1 MARTASPPR
10 TRSRKWSMQGTLDA
24 SRARGSTITPARSP
38 SRWTPGARPAQGGIG
53 RMPVDQTSLDRIRNA
68 TFPSVRRGYDKH
80 EVEKFLARLA
90 DWLETGAGDESRSD
104 TVKRELE
111 RVGQRT
117 GAILAQA
124 EESAQQIRAEAEE
137 EARGTINTANMQAEE
152 TRSEVDTYARETR
165 TSADAYAEQT
175 RTAAEEVL
183 ASAQAE
189 ADAKARDAIQ
199 AAEAQARRIVEEGTQ
214 RREDIEAVIAD
225 LVRRRDDVL
234 ADTQELTAKLTGAIT
249 EHRPQGGAD
258 PFDKPEQLDPFAR
271 EDEQEVQAEG
281 DETPAGGTEA
291 AGEIPAAQT
300 ETAAEIPG
308 AEPEIA
314 GETPAQGTEI
324 VDENPSE
331 ETRIVDENRSDET
344 RIVDAESEQEAR

>member
-1 MARTASPPR
+1 
-10 TRSRKWSMQGTLDA
+10 
-24 SRARGSTITPARSP
+24 
-38 SRWTPGARPAQGGIG
+38 
-53 RMPVDQTSLDRIRNA
+53 MPVDQTSLDRIRNA
-68 TFPSVRRGYDKH
+68 TFPSSKRGYDKH

-137 EARGTINTANMQAEE
+137 EARGTVNTANMEAAE
-152 TRSEVDTYARETR
+152 TRTEVDNYARETR

-183 ASAQAE
+183 SSAQAE
-189 ADAKARDAIQ
+189 ADAKAREAIQ

-225 LVRRRDDVL
+225 LVRRRNDVL
-234 ADTQELTAKLTGAIT
+234 ADTEELTAKLTGAVS
-249 EHRPQGGAD
+249 EHRPESGAD
-258 PFDKPEQLDPFAR
+258 PFEKPEELDPFAR
-271 EDEQEVQAEG
+271 EDE
-281 DETPAGGTEA
+281 
-291 AGEIPAAQT
+291 
-300 ETAAEIPG
+300 
-308 AEPEIA
+308 EPES
-314 GETPAQGTEI
+314 ESEPQPASEYE
-324 VDENPSE
+324 DEQSEPASE
-331 ETRIVDENRSDET
+331 ETEVAGQET
-344 RIVDAESEQEAR
+344 SETEVVDAESEQEART